1 MITTHIE
8 LSGKESKALCEWA
21 GVDLSQ
27 SCNDDGSPNQL
38 LVAGSIR
45 NVIRAAENWGPKL
58 VAMLVVRGLIEPG
71 ETPAEA
77 LERWIG
83 S

>member
-1 MITTHIE
+1 MEAAE

-21 GVDLSQ
+21 GVDLSK

-45 NVIRAAENWGPKL
+45 NVIRTAEHWGPKI
-58 VAMLVVRGLIEPG
+58 VALLAVRGLIEPG
-71 ETPAEA
+71 ENPAYA
-77 LERWIG
+77 LARWLDQ
-83 S
+83 

>member
-1 MITTHIE
+1 MKEEE
-8 LSGKESKALCEWA
+8 LSAKESKALCTWA

-45 NVIRAAENWGPKL
+45 NVIRAAEHWGPKL
-58 VAMLVVRGLIEPG
+58 VAMLAVRGLIEPG
-71 ETPAEA
+71 ETPEDA
-77 LERWIG
+77 LVRWID